1 MKCPYC
7 AETISD
13 QALVC
18 RFCQRDLTLF
28 MPILHKL
35 SLIDNTFLTHAR
47 SIEALQHRVD
57 PAHTQAIAITIFLAL
72 SLFLSSLFYWFSWQ
86 NWDTWQLWQVLALI
100 APFLAALW
108 LGAFSPSISLKRSAL
123 LGFFTGLAGFAL
135 HLLLYRHEKPAS
147 PIPPY
152 WAIPL
157 CAWALTGALLCPS
170 GRTLGEKLAHAAHH
184 RTAQPL
190 PDDIALA
197 PETTSS
203 SGNAQLIMTYV
214 RLFLGF
220 LSPIAAA
227 WIAKVLTASA
237 N

>member
-13 QALVC
+13 QALAC

-35 SLIDNTFLTHAR
+35 SQIDDTFLVHAR
-47 SIEALQHRVD
+47 SIEGLQRTVD
-57 PAHTQAIAITIFLAL
+57 PVPMQAIAITIFLAL

-86 NWDTWQLWQVLALI
+86 NWDSWQLWQVLALI

-123 LGFFTGLAGFAL
+123 LGFFAGLAGFAV
-135 HLLLYRHEKPAS
+135 HLLLYRHERPES

-152 WAIPL
+152 WIVPF

-170 GRTLGEKLAHAAHH
+170 GRTLGEKLWHIAHNPIAE
-184 RTAQPL
+184 PVG
-190 PDDIALA
+190 DDNPLA
-197 PETTSS
+197 PETTRN
-203 SGNAQLIMTYV
+203 SGNSQLIMTYV

-227 WIAKVLTASA
+227 WVAKVLAASA